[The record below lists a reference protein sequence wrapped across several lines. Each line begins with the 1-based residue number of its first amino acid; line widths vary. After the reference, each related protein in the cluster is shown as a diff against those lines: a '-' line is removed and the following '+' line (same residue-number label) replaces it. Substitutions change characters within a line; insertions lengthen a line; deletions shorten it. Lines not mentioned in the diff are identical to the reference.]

1 MDQAYNDDRYK
12 SCQFEH
18 PLYSHVA
25 SLAPPDN
32 APALALLLKAD
43 S

>member
-18 PLYSHVA
+18 LCILMLLVLHLPTMPQPSPLC
-25 SLAPPDN
+25 
-32 APALALLLKAD
+32 
-43 S
+43 

>member
-25 SLAPPDN
+25 SLAPPDD
-32 APALALLLKAD
+32 APALAPLLKAD
-43 S
+43 Y

>member
-25 SLAPPDN
+25 SLALPDN
-32 APALALLLKAD
+32 APALAPLLKAD